1 MVAEVYKALIEA
13 GASEDSAR
21 AAASAIPVA
30 KDLGTKQ
37 DIAEQRAELKQD
49 IAELRAE
56 LKQDIAELRAE
67 LKQDIAELRA
77 EVKQDIAE
85 LKSDLKILKAIY
97 GPVVIGLLLAIAGM
111 VFRLVFFSG

>member
-37 DIAEQRAELKQD
+37 DL
-49 IAELRAE
+49 
-56 LKQDIAELRAE
+56 AELRAE

>member
-37 DIAEQRAELKQD
+37 DIAEQ
-49 IAELRAE
+49 RAE